1 MRLVNIASDITK
13 IHNLTSSSLL
23 SLSILQENIYLVQ
36 KIKSFDKEIMS
47 LTWRCNILSRIHY
60 GEHMAANKFDEYA
73 W

>member
-1 MRLVNIASDITK
+1 MLLTLLRYTISHQASAVIKHFTRK
-13 IHNLTSSSLL
+13 HL
-23 SLSILQENIYLVQ
+23 SCT